1 MNIKYSPLLY
11 ILVFYQLLCGY
22 LFFAYTDFHQYLVGV
37 ETVDLAPLAYMVLG
51 TSIMLFI
58 LAAFSLLRIPVF
70 HYLFNMLHLWL
81 LLLAGGVLYLY
92 ITYEIRIA
100 VTFDSDIEKLLSE
113 HRLAINATVFSPLV
127 YLVDSV
133 LALFRGM
140 AGKILFAV
148 VILGSVIQGMLYMPA
163 TLRYIYHTDFSSL
176 RYAIKHIFFSL
187 VLLAPLLLAANYYLQ
202 RDDNPEPEMAALL
215 QAKPAPV
222 ADSENA
228 FYPMLTLWS
237 MGNGELSA
245 AGRQWLA
252 EFNQMIAWFEKHKQP
267 VVLANY
273 PRIDRLRLGGI
284 NVNDRAAINQLYIK
298 RLYSDSTP
306 SSRGISQYGKK
317 YNSALKSLAAIHTF
331 RKYANPLQY
340 NGISYTRFYQDYRQS
355 HLSLHRLY
363 LLMILLAYEAKPD
376 QLITEIGKDLQL
388 NQLVIGQSNDPE
400 VKALFIEKQSI
411 TVEFAHVLLKND
423 AYNNKSMHQ
432 MITRLPVPN
441 FNAINMQH
449 IAHTELDYI
458 DRQLKTIR
466 LLATGSQLIN
476 ENVIDYVFKPN
487 RTLNCIYTDLAKVL
501 NLQGKSL
508 QDYLASQGRVMRK
521 ASLINIVGDAICI
534 NYAQKHVG
542 IDTARLIELKGKVI
556 ILRARSAARKS
567 DIPDL
572 NMTAFLNNNQLKY
585 ANPVT
590 GEALKWDRETRRIY
604 FEYTVDNQKTRVA
617 L

>member
-11 ILVFYQLLCGY
+11 ILVFYLLLCGY
-22 LFFAYTDFHQYLVGV
+22 LFLAYTDFHQYLASVDA
-37 ETVDLAPLAYMVLG
+37 VDLVPLAYIVLG
-51 TSIMLFI
+51 TSITLFI

-81 LLLAGGVLYLY
+81 LLLAGGLLYSY
-92 ITYEIRIA
+92 ITYEIHIA
-100 VTFDSDIEKLLSE
+100 VAFDSDIDTLLSE
-113 HRLAINATVFSPLV
+113 HRLAINAMVFSPLV

-148 VILGSVIQGMLYMPA
+148 VILGVLIQLMLYMPV

-176 RYAIKHIFFSL
+176 RYAIKHVFVSL
-187 VLLAPLLLAANYYLQ
+187 VLLAPLLFAANVYLQ
-202 RDDNPEPEMAALL
+202 RDDNPASEMAALL

-222 ADSENA
+222 ADSDNA

-237 MGNGELSA
+237 TGDGELSA

-252 EFNQMIAWFEKHKQP
+252 EFNQMMAWFEKHKQP
-267 VVLANY
+267 VVPANY
-273 PRIDRLRLGGI
+273 PGIDRLRLGGMI
-284 NVNDRAAINQLYIK
+284 ADDRAAINQLYIK
-298 RLYSDSTP
+298 RLYSDGTP
-306 SSRGISQYGKK
+306 SSRAISQYGKK
-317 YNSALKSLAAIHTF
+317 YNSALNSLAAIHTF
-331 RKYANPLQY
+331 RKYANPLPY
-340 NGISYTRFYQDYRQS
+340 NGISHTHFYQDYQPS
-355 HLSLHRLY
+355 HLALHRLY

-376 QLITEIGKDLQL
+376 QLVTEIGKDMQL
-388 NQLVIGQSNDPE
+388 NQLVIRQSNDPL
-400 VKALFIEKQSI
+400 VKSLFIEKQSI
-411 TVEFAHVLLKND
+411 TVELAHVLLKKDTFNS
-423 AYNNKSMHQ
+423 KSMHNL
-432 MITRLPVPN
+432 IAKLPVPD
-441 FNAINMQH
+441 FDAINTRY
-449 IAHTELDYI
+449 IAHTELGYM

-466 LLATGSQLIN
+466 SFAVRSELIN

-487 RTLNCIYTDLAKVL
+487 RTLNCIYADLAKVL

-534 NYAQKHVG
+534 SYAQKHVG
-542 IDTARLIELKGKVI
+542 IDTEKLIELKGKLI

-567 DIPDL
+567 GIPDL
-572 NMTAFLNNNQLKY
+572 NMTAFLNNNQGKY

-604 FEYTVDNQKTRVA
+604 FEFTVDNKKTRVA